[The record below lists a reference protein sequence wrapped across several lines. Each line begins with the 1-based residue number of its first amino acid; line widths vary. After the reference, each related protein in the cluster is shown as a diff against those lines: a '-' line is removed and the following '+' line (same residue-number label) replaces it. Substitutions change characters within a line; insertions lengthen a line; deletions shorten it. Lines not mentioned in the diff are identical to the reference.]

1 MALLYLKLYGY
12 YTEKFMLNS
21 KERSNLRS
29 LAQSIEPVA
38 QLGKSSVNEDDGSF
52 TETFINSLSEAL
64 EARELIKVTVL
75 KNAAFSAKELGD
87 DLAKE
92 LNAEIVA
99 TIGHK
104 IILYRF
110 SNKKGIKH
118 IEF

>member
-1 MALLYLKLYGY
+1 
-12 YTEKFMLNS
+12 MLNS
-21 KERSNLRS
+21 KQRSNLRS
-29 LAQSIEPVA
+29 IASTLEPVC
-38 QLGKSSVNEDDGSF
+38 QLGKVSVGEDDGVFSQS
-52 TETFINSLSEAL
+52 FINSVDEAL
-64 EARELIKVTVL
+64 EARELIKITVL
-75 KNAAFSAKELGD
+75 KNAAFTAKEIGD

-92 LNAEIVA
+92 VNAECVA